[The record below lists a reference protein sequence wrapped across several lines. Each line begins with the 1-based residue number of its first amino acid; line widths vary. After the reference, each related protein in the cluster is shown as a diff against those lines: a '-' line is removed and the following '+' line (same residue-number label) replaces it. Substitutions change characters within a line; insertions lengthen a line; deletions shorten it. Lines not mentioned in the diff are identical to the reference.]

1 MSLFVTNCP
10 PWQSKIL
17 QISILAFSRGQ
28 EDFREDYVLKPV
40 CDIFLKVQ
48 SHEMFHLPIFK
59 IHSHHKQLF
68 FKLLR
73 ICSFLCPTP
82 APYPVGWSASALFA
96 IFEATRFYRS
106 GMFLGAQFQKKANFI
121 FQKKKKKK
129 LVRLCLVTFGLTVM
143 VQTNLLQLKNHVLP
157 SLKKCFFKCWI
168 SPKWSLHVCVYTL
181 LYCTYSVRVHYAC
194 EQLGVNC
201 ALLINLIRAG
211 SFTEIP

>member
-1 MSLFVTNCP
+1 MMSLFVTNCP

-73 ICSFLCPTP
+73 ICSFLCPIP

-106 GMFLGAQFQKKANFI
+106 GMFLGAQFQKIGEFHFSKI
-121 FQKKKKKK
+121 KKKKNSRETLPCNFWSYSHGTNKSITIKK
-129 LVRLCLVTFGLTVM
+129 SRVAKSEKM
-143 VQTNLLQLKNHVLP
+143 
-157 SLKKCFFKCWI
+157 FF
-168 SPKWSLHVCVYTL
+168 
-181 LYCTYSVRVHYAC
+181 
-194 EQLGVNC
+194 
-201 ALLINLIRAG
+201 
-211 SFTEIP
+211 